1 MTEIKTFQKWTFKVD
16 TYVYEPKN
24 KLRFNHKTW
33 LFPFTSPAGVDVK
46 ADERV
51 IPLAEVEVMGRE
63 NGVADAAGLLNP
75 KLKPVVDADVV
86 VGAPV

>member
-1 MTEIKTFQKWTFKVD
+1 MYTHQIKLK
-16 TYVYEPKN
+16 
-24 KLRFNHKTW
+24 FNHKMW
-33 LFPFTSPAGVDVK
+33 LFFHSVSPAGVDVR

-51 IPLAEVEVMGRE
+51 RPLAEVEVIGKA

-86 VGAPV
+86 AGVPV

>member
-1 MTEIKTFQKWTFKVD
+1 M
-16 TYVYEPKN
+16 
-24 KLRFNHKTW
+24 
-33 LFPFTSPAGVDVK
+33 DVR

-51 IPLAEVEVMGRE
+51 SPLAEVEVPGRV

-86 VGAPV
+86 AGVPV

>member
-1 MTEIKTFQKWTFKVD
+1 M
-16 TYVYEPKN
+16 
-24 KLRFNHKTW
+24 
-33 LFPFTSPAGVDVK
+33 DVR

-51 IPLAEVEVMGRE
+51 SPLAEVEVPGRV

-86 VGAPV
+86 AGVPVLKKTNKTKSHFTSTK

>member
-1 MTEIKTFQKWTFKVD
+1 M
-16 TYVYEPKN
+16 
-24 KLRFNHKTW
+24 
-33 LFPFTSPAGVDVK
+33 DVR

-51 IPLAEVEVMGRE
+51 SPLAEVEVPGRV

-86 VGAPV
+86 AGVPVLKKNKQNKISFYLNQIDIMLVLISILMPVILFSIISRIKGF

>member
-1 MTEIKTFQKWTFKVD
+1 M
-16 TYVYEPKN
+16 
-24 KLRFNHKTW
+24 
-33 LFPFTSPAGVDVK
+33 DVR

-51 IPLAEVEVMGRE
+51 SPLAEVEVPGRV

-86 VGAPV
+86 AGVPVLKTKKTKSHFTSTKQILCWL